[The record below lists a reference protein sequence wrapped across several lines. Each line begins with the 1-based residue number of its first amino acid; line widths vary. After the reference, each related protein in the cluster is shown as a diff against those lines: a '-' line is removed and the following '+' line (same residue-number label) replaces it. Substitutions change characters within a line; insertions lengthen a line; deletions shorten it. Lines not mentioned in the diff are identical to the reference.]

1 VSVFPQE
8 STSSHAPRPVRPPVQ
23 LDLRRSNSRSVSPS
37 RRRGFGPL
45 TPLTAGSPAV
55 AGGSSGGNPSDGK
68 RGDYPYVGF
77 HVPGLM
83 ISVAPSITY
92 SGRDTPDYTDS
103 EDIHDTMGQLSLDDA
118 SQIRYHGK
126 ASGLH
131 LLGQT
136 ERVDRRAENG
146 IWWELSNMHV
156 FQLTRLLGT
165 SPLHGSGPQLK
176 GRSKKR
182 APYLPVTSECNCLL
196 VIIREPS
203 WTSSSHT

>member
-1 VSVFPQE
+1 
-8 STSSHAPRPVRPPVQ
+8 
-23 LDLRRSNSRSVSPS
+23 
-37 RRRGFGPL
+37 
-45 TPLTAGSPAV
+45 V

-68 RGDYPYVGF
+68 RD
-77 HVPGLM
+77 
-83 ISVAPSITY
+83 APSITY

-146 IWWELSNMHV
+146 IWWELSNSR
-156 FQLTRLLGT
+156 F
-165 SPLHGSGPQLK
+165 
-176 GRSKKR
+176 
-182 APYLPVTSECNCLL
+182 LPANQMV
-196 VIIREPS
+196 
-203 WTSSSHT
+203 